1 MADDAGA
8 LLVRSG
14 LVTPTALD
22 DARARVENLGG
33 TLGEH
38 LVFAGAV
45 SDEVLTD
52 FYRSRLLVPQ
62 VNPNTLAR
70 LAVRVI
76 ATIPSDMAIE
86 LRAVPVALD
95 AENNLTVAMSDP
107 SDRHAVD
114 EIAFFTGSYVVRAV
128 ATQMQIAWC
137 LAHYYGHVTA
147 LGQRLLQGGT
157 SEPAPQPTPAPAAV
171 QAPAPAPRK
180 KGLTG
185 KVEAMRHRGI
195 APITGPV
202 NLVRPQSGQIAAA
215 VPIPDPD
222 PVIEPPVAVVIAPIV
237 EQPVRAGGQP
247 DVSSDGVPA
256 KPRARSV
263 SGEIRIPGRRA
274 ESIKPAVEDPLEDE
288 SGPVITVEV
297 SMPNEE
303 EATGPRK
310 VAPKRRKVKSDPPE
324 LYARAGEVDIAG
336 DRERSVDSGP
346 GIIVADDL
354 LEPPPQEDRTGE
366 FEAAPRRD
374 AASNGAPTQTIEV
387 SDEASAGVI
396 IHERYDRES
405 EPVLLERRRPS
416 DPPTTIT
423 QRAPSAADDP
433 DDDDVVVLDAKKP
446 FTRAARPARPT
457 QVGIGALPAV
467 TRAHRDTEAGT
478 PDLDD
483 PTGVDTP
490 VVAPGPDDPSSDEIA
505 APPAPVRDDTS
516 LHNLAEP
523 PKPAPPRASTSPVAR
538 KHAPTVDDLD
548 DEDDE
553 LGPAT
558 SVMSAIELDD
568 AIPQRNV
575 DIVPAHLATRR
586 HAAAPIEH
594 DQVDDG
600 WGPPGTTIPP
610 PLLGAIP
617 GSAGDDV
624 PGRIPVSSVDAT
636 PLIVAPPSPPEPARG
651 APKASPPPPP
661 SDAQQDATS
670 RLLDL
675 IRMLE
680 HASDRDGVV
689 GMMVAHLSE
698 THRRAGFFVVKA
710 GATKGVTELSVFSI
724 VPKPQTLPFA
734 TLRLDRPSTLQDVVG
749 TRLPYRGPTHDE
761 ASRIFLAGVLG
772 VAPVEIL
779 LMPVTVRER
788 VVGVLFAEHRLQH
801 TFDDQLALAARAAGI
816 ALERILMAKRG

>member
-14 LVTPTALD
+14 LVTPTALEE
-22 DARARVENLGG
+22 ARARVDKLGG

-38 LVFAGAV
+38 LVFGASI
-45 SDEVLTD
+45 SDDALTD

-70 LAVRVI
+70 LPVRVI
-76 ATIPSDMAIE
+76 AAISSDMAIE
-86 LRAVPVALD
+86 LRAIPVALD

-114 EIAFFTGSYVVRAV
+114 EIAFFTGAYVVRAV

-147 LGQRLLQGGT
+147 LGQRLLQGGD
-157 SEPAPQPTPAPAAV
+157 PAPQPAPASPALV
-171 QAPAPAPRK
+171 AAPAPRK
-180 KGLTG
+180 KGLTA

-195 APITGPV
+195 VPATGPV
-202 NLVRPQSGQIAAA
+202 NVPRPQSGQIAAA
-215 VPIPDPD
+215 A
-222 PVIEPPVAVVIAPIV
+222 PVTEPESAPAPVAVVEAPPPEV
-237 EQPVRAGGQP
+237 TPP
-247 DVSSDGVPA
+247 DLASDGVPE
-256 KPRARSV
+256 KPRPRSI

-274 ESIKPAVEDPLEDE
+274 PSIRPATEDPLEDE

-297 SMPNEE
+297 SPPNDEE
-303 EATGPRK
+303 ETGPRK
-310 VAPKRRKVKSDPPE
+310 PAPRRRKAKTDPPE
-324 LYARAGEVDIAG
+324 LAARAGEVAIAI
-336 DRERSVDSGP
+336 DRERRVDEGP
-346 GIIVADDL
+346 GIIISDDL

-366 FEAAPRRD
+366 FEAAPRREFED
-374 AASNGAPTQTIEV
+374 SSSGAPVQTIEV
-387 SDEASAGVI
+387 SDEASEGVV

-405 EPVLLERRRPS
+405 EPVLLDRRRPS
-416 DPPTTIT
+416 DPPTTVT
-423 QRAPSAADDP
+423 QRAPSSADDP

-446 FTRAARPARPT
+446 FTRTVRPARPT
-457 QVGIGALPAV
+457 VVGIGALPAV
-467 TRAHRDTEAGT
+467 TRAHRDTEAGM

-505 APPAPVRDDTS
+505 APPAPARDDTS

-523 PKPAPPRASTSPVAR
+523 PKPTSSRAAMAPAR

-548 DEDDE
+548 DDDDDDDDDR
-553 LGPAT
+553 GPAT
-558 SVMSAIELDD
+558 SVMSVVELDD
-568 AIPQRNV
+568 AIPQRTA
-575 DIVPAHLATRR
+575 DIVPAHLATKRNVV
-586 HAAAPIEH
+586 APIDH
-594 DQVDDG
+594 DEVDDG

-617 GSAGDDV
+617 GSADDDV
-624 PGRIPVSSVDAT
+624 PGRIPVSNLDTA
-636 PLIVAPPSPPEPARG
+636 PLIVAPPSPPDAARG
-651 APKASPPPPP
+651 APAAELAPQTP
-661 SDAQQDATS
+661 SRAHEDATS

-680 HASDRDGVV
+680 HATDRDGVV
-689 GMMVAHLSE
+689 GMMVAHLAE
-698 THRRAGFFVVKA
+698 THRRAGFFVVKP
-710 GATKGVTELSVFSI
+710 GAAKGITELSVFSI
-724 VPKPQTLPFA
+724 EPRPLTLPFA

-779 LMPVTVRER
+779 LVPVTVRER
-788 VVGVLFAEHRLQH
+788 VVGVLFAEHRLRH
-801 TFDDQLALAARAAGI
+801 TFDDQIALAARAAGV